1 MKDASVTCLNAPSVK
16 LTANGGSCLYRQ
28 EVTLEGGKKYTLSAY
43 AKCQNVDGIFGT
55 YVRLSKKSNPLD
67 CVTSTGIYGT
77 TEGALNNGMAADGWE
92 RVCVTLDRTSITGS
106 EAYYVEL
113 VLASTGG
120 TAWFA
125 CPQLEEGGVMNH
137 VNLLSNSDF
146 RYTAASG
153 TQILPLDWTKADNVL
168 TSGVTGVHDRGDDP
182 SFPDALSGKY
192 LAIEGV
198 PNKAYVGFVQ
208 TMDLSGKAGDLF
220 TLGGWMNSR
229 SVPFGAETKVEGR
242 LALLLRFKKSSGSWS
257 DYIPYD
263 FNSEWVGWQFAC
275 FAAAAPNDY
284 TQVEMSISYLYNCNV
299 SEFTNF
305 FLYREAFGECAKWAE
320 SPYART
326 A

>member
-1 MKDASVTCLNAPSVK
+1 MVNILRHPDFSDNWVAAGTAVKDASVTCLNAPSVK

-106 EAYYVEL
+106 EAYYAEL

-137 VNLLSNSDF
+137 VNLLSNGDF

-153 TQILPLDWTKADNVL
+153 TQILPLD
-168 TSGVTGVHDRGDDP
+168 
-182 SFPDALSGKY
+182 
-192 LAIEGV
+192 
-198 PNKAYVGFVQ
+198 
-208 TMDLSGKAGDLF
+208 
-220 TLGGWMNSR
+220 
-229 SVPFGAETKVEGR
+229 
-242 LALLLRFKKSSGSWS
+242 
-257 DYIPYD
+257 
-263 FNSEWVGWQFAC
+263 
-275 FAAAAPNDY
+275 
-284 TQVEMSISYLYNCNV
+284 
-299 SEFTNF
+299 
-305 FLYREAFGECAKWAE
+305 
-320 SPYART
+320 
-326 A
+326 